1 MKSGFKATLTEVLQ
15 GGLMITIAAAAFY
28 VVYPKYETNES
39 FRLNRITGEIVSIEA
54 ARRQTSPWVRLTAM
68 FGLGENYLHRKSS
81 GPVTH
86 ETEWTRIVDRSVPET
101 ALISASQHL
110 RKSGPISSQR

>member
-1 MKSGFKATLTEVLQ
+1 MKSAFRTTLTEVLQ

-28 VVYPKYETNES
+28 FVCPKYETHQS

-68 FGLGENYLHRKSS
+68 FGFGENYLHRKSP
-81 GPVTH
+81 GPVTQ
-86 ETEWTRIVDRSVPET
+86 ETEWTRIVDRSVPKT
-101 ALISASQHL
+101 ALISASQQGQE
-110 RKSGPISSQR
+110 SGPISSQR